1 MKITIMVAAHIK
13 YRMPEEPCYLPI
25 QVGKAG
31 KRSIGFQGDDT
42 GDNISVKNP
51 YYCELTGLYWL
62 WKNVDSD
69 YLGVAHYRRYLGKKK
84 KKSGDV
90 FEQILTEQEILEY
103 MQKTDI
109 LLPKKRNY
117 FIESIYMH
125 YAHTHYAE
133 HLDLTREVV
142 RELYPE
148 YLEAFDTVMKRKSA
162 HMFNMFVMSRK
173 KCDQYCRWLFDIL
186 EQLERRIDISSYD
199 DFQARVFGRVS
210 EMLLDVW
217 LEKNQY
223 RYQEVPIVYIEKKK
237 TVKKFF
243 YFLISRLF
251 GKKYRKSV

>member
-1 MKITIMVAAHIK
+1 MKLTIMVATHIK
-13 YRMPEEPCYLPI
+13 YRMPEESCYLPLHM
-25 QVGKAG
+25 GKAG
-31 KRSIGFQGDDT
+31 KKFIGFQGDDM
-42 GDNISVKNP
+42 GDNISDKNP

-62 WKNVDSD
+62 WKHVDSD
-69 YLGVAHYRRYLGKKK
+69 YLGVVHYRRYLGKKK
-84 KKSGDV
+84 ICRDA
-90 FEQILTEQEILEY
+90 FDRILTEEEVLKE
-103 MQKTDI
+103 MKEVDI

-117 FIESIYMH
+117 YIESIYQH

-133 HLDLTREVV
+133 HLDLAREVI

-148 YLEAFDTVMKRKSA
+148 YLDSFDKVMKRKSA

-186 EQLERRIDISSYD
+186 EQLERRIDVSGYD
-199 DFQARVFGRVS
+199 EFQARVFGRIS

-223 RYQEVPIVYIEKKK
+223 PYKEVPIVYIEKKK
-237 TVKKFF
+237 TMKKIF
-243 YFLISRLF
+243 YFMVSRLF